1 MNRASEDRTRA
12 VFPERYATLEISFDK
27 PYLVAGKPTAG
38 MHDEEHGA
46 MDWQR
51 CIMTGVLLAALA
63 ASDFTWAVPPVSVN
77 PDETGQLVVDG
88 SGPSPL
94 LKWTALLSSQR
105 FADRQNATRNLLRAR
120 QEAIPFLKEAATSRH
135 SETIWRAVTILEQMA
150 CDVHDV
156 QLRMAALETLRTLE
170 GEPDPRTHRR
180 SAVAVKHHA
189 QWRQGHALLMMSRW
203 GGDVRSYRRGDQE
216 TLRVRLDKKWT
227 GGDAGLAELLFV
239 GPVTWMSMETAP
251 ITDAGL
257 QSIQSLVGL
266 ERLYLGQTRIT
277 GEGLS
282 CLKNLKTLRHLSLR
296 YLDIQDRTLRQLVHL
311 QQLNSLG
318 LDDTPITD
326 AGLRY
331 LQHVPHL
338 QSLWLDRTRI
348 TSGGLVHLRPLQE
361 LSRLYLVNTRVTGK
375 GLAELRHL
383 PKLKYLTLKGVVL
396 TDVGFAEL
404 SQLGQLETLGL
415 DATAITDRQLKH
427 LLGLKNI
434 QTLWLS
440 HSKITETG
448 LKQLQSLAQ
457 LKRLYVQGLDV
468 SDETADWFK
477 KTLPECR
484 LYR

>member
-1 MNRASEDRTRA
+1 MDFTQRDA
-12 VFPERYATLEISFDK
+12 VLEMSFEK
-27 PYLVAGKPTAG
+27 PYLVEGKPTAG
-38 MHDEEHGA
+38 MPDKEHGL

-51 CIMTGVLLAALA
+51 GILTGMLLVAWATTDLAWAL
-63 ASDFTWAVPPVSVN
+63 PPIPVD

-94 LKWTALLSSQR
+94 LKWAALLSSQR
-105 FADRQNATRNLLRAR
+105 FADRQQATRNLLRAR
-120 QEAIPFLKEAATSRH
+120 QAALPFLQEAATSRH

-156 QLRMAALETLRTLE
+156 ELRMAALETLRKLE

-180 SAVAVKHHA
+180 SAAAVKHHA
-189 QWRQGHALLMMSRW
+189 LWRQGHALSMISRW
-203 GGDVRSYRRGDQE
+203 GGDVRSYRRGDKE
-216 TLRVRLDKKWT
+216 TLRVRLDKKWN

-239 GPVTWMSMETAP
+239 GRVTWMSMETAP

-282 CLKNLKTLRHLSLR
+282 SLKNLKNLRHLSLR
-296 YLDIQDRTLRQLVHL
+296 YLDIQDQALRQLVHL
-311 QQLNSLG
+311 QQLDSLG

-326 AGLRY
+326 AGLRH
-331 LQHVPHL
+331 LQLVPRL

-348 TSGGLVHLRPLQE
+348 TAEGLVHLRPLQQ
-361 LSRLYLVNTRVTGK
+361 LSRLYLVNTRVTHK
-375 GLAELRHL
+375 GIAELRHL
-383 PKLKYLTLKGVVL
+383 PRLKYLSLKGVVL

-415 DATAITDRQLKH
+415 DATAITDGQVKH
-427 LLGLKNI
+427 LLSLKNL

-448 LKQLQSLAQ
+448 LKQLQSLTE

-468 SDETADWFK
+468 SEETVDWFK